1 MWGARVQEL
10 PAYCAACLGLAG
22 RLGSPA
28 VDAAVQRFLR
38 RSGGGYRWA
47 EPPTLLEGAQEAATV
62 WDVLGPWRQRV
73 PHHTPEGQ
81 CDIKYEIVFESG
93 PGGAAAQKL
102 RFGANGHPATGS
114 VMVRTH
120 LHTFRMASRD
130 DASGRPPGERSL
142 VQC

>member
-47 EPPTLLEGAQEAATV
+47 EPPTLLEGTREAATV

-120 LHTFRMASRD
+120 LHTFPMASCD